1 MPVTRGN
8 KESLTAAV
16 KKSKTNLTK
25 KNKNLFSY
33 NDTISNADKKNDQE
47 LKKIKLSILP
57 DKKDENLQHQT
68 KCQDIN
74 IHNHD
79 LSISSQKQNK
89 NITDIDKSVPGFI
102 DPIKLQ
108 LMYQDAIQHIENVV
122 QIENDKGIF
131 DSSAALDYDF
141 LKSEVFKKSFQTGFV
156 NQKASKIIN
165 KYDTIHLN
173 SKEGK

>member
-1 MPVTRGN
+1 MITC
-8 KESLTAAV
+8 
-16 KKSKTNLTK
+16 KSKQNAKIFIFIIMIYQLVLKNNTN
-25 KNKNLFSY
+25 FF
-33 NDTISNADKKNDQE
+33 
-47 LKKIKLSILP
+47 
-57 DKKDENLQHQT
+57 
-68 KCQDIN
+68 
-74 IHNHD
+74 
-79 LSISSQKQNK
+79 
-89 NITDIDKSVPGFI
+89 TDIAKNVPGFI

-108 LMYQDAIQHIENVV
+108 LMYQDAIQHIENDV